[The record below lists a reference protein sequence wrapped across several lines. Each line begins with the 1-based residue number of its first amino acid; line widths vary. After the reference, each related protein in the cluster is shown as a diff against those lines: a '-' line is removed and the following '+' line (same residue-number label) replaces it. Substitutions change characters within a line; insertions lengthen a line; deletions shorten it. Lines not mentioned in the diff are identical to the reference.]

1 MRGSAERPPREAF
14 TPRERRILER
24 LRTPAAV
31 QRWLNALPYNT
42 EPPPGRATLRS
53 FRGVVRHHTA
63 HCLEAALAAA
73 VILEQ
78 HGYPPLVLSF
88 ESIDEL
94 DHVLFVYRT
103 PTGWGSVARSRDP
116 GLHGRKPVFRTTRAL
131 ALSYVDPYIDFTGRL
146 TGYAVVD
153 LRVLGSYDWRLSERN
168 VWKVE
173 RLLLD
178 WPHGRI
184 RSSDERIDR
193 LRAWYREYRQR
204 YGRKPVEYEGREHW
218 SELPSQFAR
227 RRVRTRRRVKAQRR
241 GR

>member
-1 MRGSAERPPREAF
+1 VAAADRFQF
-14 TPRERRILER
+14 TARERRIINR
-24 LRTPAAV
+24 LRTPALV
-31 QRWLNALPYNT
+31 QRYLNNLPYNT

-94 DHVLFVYRT
+94 DHVLFVYQHR
-103 PTGWGSVARSRDP
+103 GRWGSVARSRDP
-116 GLHGRKPVFRTTRAL
+116 GLHGRKPVFRTARDL
-131 ALSYVDPYIDFTGRL
+131 ALSYVDPYIDFTGRI

-153 LRVLGSYDWRLSERN
+153 LRVLGDYDWRLSERN

-173 RLLLD
+173 RMLLET
-178 WPHGRI
+178 PHRRI

-193 LRAWYREYRQR
+193 LRRKYCEFHAK
-204 YGRKPVEYEGREHW
+204 YGRKPLFY
-218 SELPSQFAR
+218 
-227 RRVRTRRRVKAQRR
+227 QRR
-241 GR
+241 DRWTPIPKGPW